1 MQHRWSGCRV
11 GITGARGALGQA
23 LARRFQAAGAE
34 VTGFTHGAPAV
45 DSDDPVPHWVQWSC
59 GAEAELEP
67 HLTDLDLLVLNHGIN
82 PHGDQSSA
90 ALDKALAVNALSSW
104 QLLQCCERIAAT
116 SSENK
121 LLEVWVNTS
130 EAEIQPAVSPAY
142 EVSKRLLGQL
152 VSLRGATRS
161 PQERSRLVLRKLVLG
176 PFRSELNP
184 IGVMSADFVA
194 GQILWQT
201 SIGARLVIVTPNP
214 LTYLLMPL
222 TELGRRV
229 YSRWLNRPD
238 P

>member
-1 MQHRWSGCRV
+1 M
-11 GITGARGALGQA
+11 ARSSPSRSSRTSA
-23 LARRFQAAGAE
+23 ARRFRAAGAK

-45 DSDDPVPHWVQWSC
+45 DSDGPVHHWVQWSC

-104 QLLQCCERIAAT
+104 QLLQCCERIAAK

-130 EAEIQPAVSPAY
+130 EAEIQPAISPAY